1 MCGAAR
7 TLSAPSSA
15 AAISCPPRIPPTR
28 RALSL
33 STARVRARSK
43 GMWDQSF
50 VATYTVTLKGDR
62 LATNFAVKNT
72 GGAPFSFT
80 GALHSYWSVSSIDG
94 IEIQGAFE
102 GAKYL
107 DKVAGEEKT
116 CATKALK
123 IGAETDAVNGLG
135 SNRETDAVAD
145 AQPTLPHSHTA
156 PLLPPPS
163 TVQVYKGVSG
173 DVTIVDAG
181 AGRKLTISSTAG
193 WSDTVVWSPY
203 GDEGMGYARSARAA
217 SRVLCPHTSHLAH
230 TAPACSRV
238 ARILVAGT
246 TASCASRTRRLWS
259 RWRWRRAR
267 RGRAR

>member
-1 MCGAAR
+1 MRRRPNPLRAER
-7 TLSAPSSA
+7 A

-123 IGAETDAVNGLG
+123 ICAETDAVNGLG
-135 SNRETDAVAD
+135 SNRTGAVAD

-156 PLLPPPS
+156 PLLPRLCRCTRAS
-163 TVQVYKGVSG
+163 AATS
-173 DVTIVDAG
+173 
-181 AGRKLTISSTAG
+181 RSSTPA
-193 WSDTVVWSPY
+193 P
-203 GDEGMGYARSARAA
+203 AA
-217 SRVLCPHTSHLAH
+217 S
-230 TAPACSRV
+230 
-238 ARILVAGT
+238 
-246 TASCASRTRRLWS
+246 
-259 RWRWRRAR
+259 
-267 RGRAR
+267 

>member
-1 MCGAAR
+1 MRRRPNPLRAERAA
-7 TLSAPSSA
+7 L
-15 AAISCPPRIPPTR
+15 CPPRIPPTR

-156 PLLPPPS
+156 PLLPRLCRCTRAS
-163 TVQVYKGVSG
+163 AATS
-173 DVTIVDAG
+173 
-181 AGRKLTISSTAG
+181 RSSTPA
-193 WSDTVVWSPY
+193 P
-203 GDEGMGYARSARAA
+203 AA
-217 SRVLCPHTSHLAH
+217 S
-230 TAPACSRV
+230 
-238 ARILVAGT
+238 
-246 TASCASRTRRLWS
+246 
-259 RWRWRRAR
+259 
-267 RGRAR
+267 

>member
-1 MCGAAR
+1 M
-7 TLSAPSSA
+7 
-15 AAISCPPRIPPTR
+15 CPPRIPHPAHAPR
-28 RALSL
+28 PLSL
-33 STARVRARSK
+33 STSRARARSK

-123 IGAETDAVNGLG
+123 IGAETDAVDGWG
-135 SNRETDAVAD
+135 SNRERRTPW
-145 AQPTLPHSHTA
+145 QTPNPLSHRSHRPA
-156 PLLPPPS
+156 PPA

-203 GDEGMGYARSARAA
+203 GDEGMGCARSARAA
-217 SRVLCPHTSHLAH
+217 TAH
-230 TAPACSRV
+230 ACWGS
-238 ARILVAGT
+238 
-246 TASCASRTRRLWS
+246 
-259 RWRWRRAR
+259 AR
-267 RGRAR
+267 RI